1 MLPLPARR
9 GLRVSSLACLLLAAG
24 PVLADDDGWHVTLG
38 AGGLDM
44 PRYPGSA
51 DRRSRLV
58 PMASATYG
66 RFFLGGAP
74 GSGSP
79 AGLGMYFHQDSQWRA
94 GVSFAY
100 DFVQPRKES
109 DDRRRLHGLG
119 DIDRTARATLFG
131 SYTAGWLTVRG
142 NVASDIGGKDQGT
155 TASLDLEGKYR
166 WNERLSFVAGPG
178 VSWADG
184 RHDRTFYGV
193 DAQQSLR
200 SGYAPYRPGG
210 GIESLRFA
218 VGVDYRFAS
227 HWSLGVRA
235 IAARLQGDAG
245 DSPIVEKRMQN
256 TYVAYAFYRF

>member
-1 MLPLPARR
+1 MHHRARR
-9 GLRVSSLACLLLAAG
+9 GVHALSLLVCLSGSGAAF
-24 PVLADDDGWHVTLG
+24 AADDGWHVIAG
-38 AGGLDM
+38 AGGLDR

-51 DRRSRLV
+51 DRRSQLL
-58 PMASATYG
+58 PMVSASYG

-79 AGLGMYFHQDSQWRA
+79 AGLGMYFHQDAQWRA

-131 SYTAGWLTVRG
+131 SYTVDWFTVRG
-142 NVASDIGGKDQGT
+142 NVSSDIGGKDQGT

-166 WNERLSFVAGPG
+166 WNDKLSFTAGPG

-184 RHDRTFYGV
+184 KHNRTFYGV
-193 DAQQSLR
+193 DEVQSVR
-200 SGYAPYRPGG
+200 SGYAAYRPGSG
-210 GIESLRFA
+210 LESLRFSLGA
-218 VGVDYRFAS
+218 DYRFGERWTIGA
-227 HWSLGVRA
+227 RA
-235 IAARLQGDAG
+235 IAARLQGDVA
-245 DSPIVEKRMQN
+245 DSPIVQKRMQN
-256 TYVAYAFYRF
+256 TFVAYAFYRF